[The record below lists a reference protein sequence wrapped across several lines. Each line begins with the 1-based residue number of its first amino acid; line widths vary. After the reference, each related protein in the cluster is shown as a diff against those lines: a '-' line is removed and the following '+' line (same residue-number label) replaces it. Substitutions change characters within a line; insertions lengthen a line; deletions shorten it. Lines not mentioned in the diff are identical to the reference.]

1 MNNHNAGIT
10 IRAACEIL
18 NKSANEER
26 INHYDIY
33 YLEKT
38 GKISKIPRT
47 TSGIRVFYAENLTE
61 IKNAFKGLKKR
72 RPRRGVRK
80 SNEQ

>member
-1 MNNHNAGIT
+1 MNTNAGLT

-18 NKSANEER
+18 NKAANKREER

-38 GKISKIPRT
+38 GKIGRIPKT
-47 TSGIRVFYAENLTE
+47 TSGIRVFYAENLAE
-61 IKNAFKGLKKR
+61 IKNAIKGLKKR
-72 RPRRGVRK
+72 RPRKGGEK
-80 SNEQ
+80 KK